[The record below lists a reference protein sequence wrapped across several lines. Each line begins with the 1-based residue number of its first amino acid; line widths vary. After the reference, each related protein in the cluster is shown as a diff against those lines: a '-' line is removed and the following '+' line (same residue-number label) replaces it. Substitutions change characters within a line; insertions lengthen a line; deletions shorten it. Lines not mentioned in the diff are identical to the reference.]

1 MSTLKKKFPALLCAL
16 LFNSSTL
23 FGNDL
28 LKTSYVFKDISV
40 NYLDWTSSTEQ
51 RSFQRDF
58 GYLELEGGA
67 GFSWG
72 DIYGFADLENPTRS
86 YDGIPMSNRRY
97 VFKPVIDIKLFD
109 SAWYLYAQDYN
120 LYSKD
125 FYVSNFI
132 AGLSYKYI
140 KDGLLFQPFL
150 APHYQQSTYY
160 SGFNG
165 YMFGWLLNY
174 DFSLNKQK
182 FTISQWHENEFNR
195 VEKHYL
201 LDDGSRTS
209 DGESYGVQG
218 ALSLW
223 WHPINEITTG
233 IQYRY
238 ALYKLGYYGYQD
250 GFIYTLKYNF

>member
-1 MSTLKKKFPALLCAL
+1 MIILFNALTILFLTLVLSTLSFADGE
-16 LFNSSTL
+16 LFQT
-23 FGNDL
+23 
-28 LKTSYVFKDISV
+28 TYAFKDVSV
-40 NYLDWTSSTEQ
+40 NYLDWSSSTEQ

-72 DIYGFADLENPTRS
+72 DIYGFADMENPTRA
-86 YDGIPMSNRRY
+86 YDGTPMSNRRY
-97 VFKPVIDIKLFD
+97 VFKPVMDIKLFD

-132 AGLSYKYI
+132 AGISYKVL

-150 APHYQQSTYY
+150 APHYQESSLYT
-160 SGFNG
+160 GLNG

-174 DFSLNKQK
+174 DFSFNKQK
-182 FTISQWHENEFNR
+182 FTICQWHEDEFNR
-195 VEKHYL
+195 AKKHYL
-201 LDDGSRTS
+201 LDDGSRTG

-218 ALSLW
+218 ALSFW
-223 WHPINEITTG
+223 WHPIKEITTG

-238 ALYKLGYYGYQD
+238 ALNKLGYYGYQD
-250 GFIYTLKYNF
+250 GLIYTLKYNF

>member
-1 MSTLKKKFPALLCAL
+1 MYFFRNILISLLPTM
-16 LFNSSTL
+16 FFSSFAFADSNFFDT
-23 FGNDL
+23 
-28 LKTSYVFKDISV
+28 TYTFKDVSV
-40 NYLDWTSSTEQ
+40 NYLDWTASTEN

-58 GYLELEGGA
+58 GYLELECGA

-86 YDGIPMSNRRY
+86 YDGVPMSNKRY
-97 VFKPVIDIKLFD
+97 VFKPVIDVKLFD
-109 SAWYLYAQDYN
+109 SPWYLYAQDYN

-132 AGLSYKYI
+132 AGISYKFI

-150 APHYQQSTYY
+150 APHYQESTYY

-174 DFSLNKQK
+174 DFFLYKQK
-182 FTISQWHENEFNR
+182 FTISQWHEMEFNR
-195 VEKHYL
+195 VEAHYL
-201 LDDGSRTS
+201 LDDGSRTG
-209 DGESYGVQG
+209 DGESFGVQG
-218 ALSLW
+218 ALSFW
-223 WHPINEITTG
+223 WHPINMITTG

-238 ALYKLGYYGYQD
+238 ALNKLGVYGYQD